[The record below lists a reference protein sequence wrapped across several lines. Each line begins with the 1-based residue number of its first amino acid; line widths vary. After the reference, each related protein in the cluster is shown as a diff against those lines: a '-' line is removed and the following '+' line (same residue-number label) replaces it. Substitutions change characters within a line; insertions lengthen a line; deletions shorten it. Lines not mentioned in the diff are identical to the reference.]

1 MFLFSK
7 AVIKSFVW
15 LEFCLVKHLFGDLA
29 KVVDEADG
37 GRLFQRVVNVVDVH
51 LALIE
56 EMVEHVYS
64 LHRWRALLLVAEY
77 EVNPF
82 MQVGTDIVA
91 L

>member
-1 MFLFSK
+1 M
-7 AVIKSFVW
+7 
-15 LEFCLVKHLFGDLA
+15 VKHLFGDLA

-37 GRLFQRVVNVVDVH
+37 GRLFQRVIDVVDVN

-64 LHRWRALLLVAEY
+64 LHCWRALLLVAKY

-82 MQVGTDIVA
+82 VKVGTDIVT